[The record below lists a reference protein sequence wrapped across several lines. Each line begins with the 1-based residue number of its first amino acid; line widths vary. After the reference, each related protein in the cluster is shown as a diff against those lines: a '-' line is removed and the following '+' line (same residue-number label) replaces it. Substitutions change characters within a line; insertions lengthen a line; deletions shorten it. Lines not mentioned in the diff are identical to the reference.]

1 MTRRGVTPAAGVLSI
16 AGSDSCGGAG
26 IQADLKTFA
35 AFGVDGA
42 TAVTAVTAQ
51 NTRGIRAVQ
60 TMSAAMVHAQL
71 DAVFDE
77 IDVRAVKLGM
87 LANADIVAAVAGQLE
102 RRRPPFVVIDPV
114 LIATSGTRLLDEGAL
129 HLLRSRLLP
138 LADCLAPNLA
148 EAAALLG
155 TTCAQG
161 EPDMEAQGRALLALG
176 SRSVLMK
183 GGHAALAEAVDLL
196 ITAEGTQRFAAPWI
210 DTRRLHGTGC
220 MLSAGIAAG
229 VARGHPLADAV
240 GRAKA
245 HVRAVLVGRQ
255 HWPSSS
261 QATGSEARGG
271 SDQSIGD

>member
-1 MTRRGVTPAAGVLSI
+1 MTPAASVLSI

-51 NTRGIRAVQ
+51 NTTGIRAVQ
-60 TMSAAMVHAQL
+60 AMSAAMVHAQL

-161 EPDMEAQGRALLALG
+161 ESDMAAQGRALLALG
-176 SRSVLMK
+176 PRAVLMK
-183 GGHAALAEAVDLL
+183 GGHAALPEAVDLL
-196 ITAEGTQRFAAPWI
+196 VTADGTQRFAAPWV
-210 DTRRLHGTGC
+210 DTGELHGTGC

-229 VARGHPLADAV
+229 MARGDPLADAV
-240 GRAKA
+240 LGARAYLQAVLTGRQQGRAPPRLKSRFPRSFP
-245 HVRAVLVGRQ
+245 HR
-255 HWPSSS
+255 
-261 QATGSEARGG
+261 
-271 SDQSIGD
+271 